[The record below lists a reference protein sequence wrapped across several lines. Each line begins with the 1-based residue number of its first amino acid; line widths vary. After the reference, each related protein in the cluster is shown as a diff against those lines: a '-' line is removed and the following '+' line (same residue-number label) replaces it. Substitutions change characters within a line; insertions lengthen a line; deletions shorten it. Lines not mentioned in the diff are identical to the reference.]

1 MVTCASKSSCARPQI
16 LAGNSG
22 AGLGLAIAKK
32 LVEMMNGKIGLE
44 SRPNGEGSLA
54 WFTLPLSLSSEQQ
67 AVEGCTNRIRPIDPA
82 G

>member
-1 MVTCASKSSCARPQI
+1 MFEKVRAPRPQI

-32 LVEMMNGKIGLE
+32 LVEMMNGKIALQ
-44 SRPNGEGSLA
+44 SRPTGEGSLA
-54 WFTLPLSLSSEQQ
+54 WFTLPLSLSLVQE